1 MNGTQYALLQN
12 VISFCIP
19 GKLSDVTTTWLRK
32 KLGLFH
38 DYTNTSTVQLSDLMT
53 IMKTAWPHLK
63 PNEVIQYQVLV
74 TKKILDPTKPK
85 YPKKSSLPAKL
96 NLFRNRIFEQTKLR
110 KISSIG
116 PQRLPERPKKPAL
129 PRKLPHAKMTL
140 ELYNQGVQLESEPES
155 DDEPES
161 DPDGK
166 LRVVLSAQ

>member
-1 MNGTQYALLQN
+1 MSPKQGSKSPEESLIISSDSDMDGRQSDMNATKSLSGN
-12 VISFCIP
+12 DEHNISAEIRTHCDREDGP
-19 GKLSDVTTTWLRK
+19 
-32 KLGLFH
+32 
-38 DYTNTSTVQLSDLMT
+38 
-53 IMKTAWPHLK
+53 
-63 PNEVIQYQVLV
+63 
-74 TKKILDPTKPK
+74 
-85 YPKKSSLPAKL
+85 
-96 NLFRNRIFEQTKLR
+96 KLR

-166 LRVVLSAQ
+166 LRVVLSAQKQIGTILFCGNLKLMVSIIFSDIHSKYIACVSKTLDK